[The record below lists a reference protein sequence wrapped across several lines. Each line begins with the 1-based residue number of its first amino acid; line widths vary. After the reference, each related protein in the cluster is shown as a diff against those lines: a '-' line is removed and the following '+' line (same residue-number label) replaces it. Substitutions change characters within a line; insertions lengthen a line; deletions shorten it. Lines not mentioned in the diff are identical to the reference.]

1 MSKLKIFL
9 YLLFISYAFSQ
20 YYCDWYTINS
30 DGKNLTNTNYQAKN
44 SLSQNAIGYLTSPN
58 YLGFIGFWIREPQVS
73 IKEKEEL
80 TNPHQLETKLYNPFP
95 NPFFHKTRILFSL
108 KNQSNV
114 KLFIYDRMGRIIKIL
129 INENKKP
136 GIYSVNWQGENNF
149 QQKVNPGIYFS
160 KFQTGDYYEIK
171 KITFIW

>member
-1 MSKLKIFL
+1 
-9 YLLFISYAFSQ
+9 
-20 YYCDWYTINS
+20 
-30 DGKNLTNTNYQAKN
+30 
-44 SLSQNAIGYLTSPN
+44 
-58 YLGFIGFWIREPQVS
+58 
-73 IKEKEEL
+73 
-80 TNPHQLETKLYNPFP
+80 QLETKLYNPFP